1 MTAAGRSYDGGVER
15 DWNPW
20 TILRTTNPLFY
31 LAYAASAIVLGFVAL
46 VTGVLGLLALPTVAQ
61 WISDLERGRV
71 TLLGL
76 RRIPRTPGR
85 RPAGWLWMPG
95 ALDVRDLA
103 GWTISVG
110 FAVLDTVAALICL
123 VAGMAAVSLLV
134 SGRSPV
140 WWLAGGLATAIAVA
154 LTLMAAAAVSGMQAT
169 AVQRALTP
177 EPDLAAQVS
186 ELTTSRVHLVD
197 DFESERR
204 RIERD
209 LHDGAQQFLVLSSL
223 KVGEAALMLDAEL
236 AAAPGSA
243 GLRRTRT
250 LLAQAQ
256 DDADKALRSL
266 RETVAGI
273 HPKVLSDHGL
283 AAAVS
288 DLAGRQLSPVSL
300 WLPDGLATLPPRQ
313 AATAYF
319 LVAEAFTNVA
329 KHAPGAPLE
338 VRVEAD
344 GRALHVLVRDQ
355 GPGGAALTPGGG
367 LAGLRERFVTQGGE
381 LRVSSP
387 VGGPTV
393 LVGVLPL

>member
-134 SGRSPV
+134 SGRRASA
-140 WWLAGGLATAIAVA
+140 LAG
-154 LTLMAAAAVSGMQAT
+154 LTPRERDVLGLMARGM
-169 AVQRALTP
+169 
-177 EPDLAAQVS
+177 S
-186 ELTTSRVHLVD
+186 N
-197 DFESERR
+197 
-204 RIERD
+204 
-209 LHDGAQQFLVLSSL
+209 
-223 KVGEAALMLDAEL
+223 GEIAAEL
-236 AAAPGSA
+236 YLSGAA
-243 GLRRTRT
+243 
-250 LLAQAQ
+250 
-256 DDADKALRSL
+256 
-266 RETVAGI
+266 
-273 HPKVLSDHGL
+273 
-283 AAAVS
+283 
-288 DLAGRQLSPVSL
+288 
-300 WLPDGLATLPPRQ
+300 
-313 AATAYF
+313 
-319 LVAEAFTNVA
+319 VA
-329 KHAPGAPLE
+329 KHVAGVFAKLGLGPE
-338 VRVEAD
+338 QENRRVRA
-344 GRALHVLVRDQ
+344 VLAFL
-355 GPGGAALTPGGG
+355 AAEG
-367 LAGLRERFVTQGGE
+367 
-381 LRVSSP
+381 
-387 VGGPTV
+387 
-393 LVGVLPL
+393 